1 MLGERRSDLE
11 LLRAARLGDGEA
23 FGEFYR
29 RHRDVVLAFVGRRVA
44 NPEVAADLLAETF
57 AAGLVAVLDG
67 GREIPAEPVAWLMTI
82 ARNKLIDSVRRGRV
96 ERAARRR
103 LDLRV
108 MAVDDDD
115 LRRIEELI
123 DGTDVAVRLVELLPA
138 DQFAALQ
145 ARIVDEKDY
154 PEIARALRCS
164 QAVVRK
170 RVSRA
175 LRTLRAAMEPS
186 R

>member
-1 MLGERRSDLE
+1 
-11 LLRAARLGDGEA
+11 
-23 FGEFYR
+23 
-29 RHRDVVLAFVGRRVA
+29 
-44 NPEVAADLLAETF
+44 
-57 AAGLVAVLDG
+57 
-67 GREIPAEPVAWLMTI
+67 
-82 ARNKLIDSVRRGRV
+82 
-96 ERAARRR
+96 
-103 LDLRV
+103 
-108 MAVDDDD
+108 MAVDDDE

-123 DGTDVAVRLVELLPA
+123 DSTEVAVRLAELLPA

-175 LRTLRAAMEPS
+175 LRTLRGAMEPS

>member
-1 MLGERRSDLE
+1 MLGERRSDVE
-11 LLRAARLGDGEA
+11 LLRAARSGDGEA
-23 FGEFYR
+23 FGQFYR
-29 RHRDVVLAFVGRRVA
+29 RHHALVLAFVGRRVVSR
-44 NPEVAADLLAETF
+44 ELAADLLAETF

-67 GREIPAEPVAWLMTI
+67 RREIPAEPVAWLMTI

-96 ERAARRR
+96 ERSARRR
-103 LDLRV
+103 LDLPA

-123 DGTDVAVRLVELLPA
+123 DGTEVAVRLAELLPA
-138 DQFAALQ
+138 DQLAALR

-154 PEIARALRCS
+154 PEIALALRCS
-164 QAVVRK
+164 QEVARK

>member
-1 MLGERRSDLE
+1 MLSERRSDVE

-29 RHRDVVLAFVGRRVA
+29 RHRAVVLTFAGRRVA

-82 ARNKLIDSVRRGRV
+82 AHNKLIDSVRRGRV

-103 LDLRV
+103 LDLPV
-108 MAVDDDD
+108 MGVDDDE

-123 DGTDVAVRLVELLPA
+123 DSTQVAVKLAELLPA

-145 ARIVDEKDY
+145 ARVVDEKDY

-164 QAVVRK
+164 QAVARK

>member
-1 MLGERRSDLE
+1 MLSERRSDVE
-11 LLRAARLGDGEA
+11 LLRATRVGEGEA

-29 RHRDVVLAFVGRRVA
+29 RHRAVVLAFVGRRVA
-44 NPEVAADLLAETF
+44 NPEVAGDLLAETF

-67 GREIPAEPVAWLMTI
+67 KREIPAEPLAWLLTI

-96 ERAARRR
+96 ERAARTR
-103 LDLRV
+103 LGLPV
-108 MAVDDDD
+108 MAVDDDE

-123 DGTDVAVRLVELLPA
+123 DRTDVAVKLAESLPA
-138 DQFAALQ
+138 EQFAALQ
-145 ARIVDEKDY
+145 ARILDEEEY
-154 PEIARALRCS
+154 REIARALQCS
-164 QAVVRK
+164 EAVVRK

-175 LRTLRAAMEPS
+175 LRTLRAAMEAA